1 MSTQNMTWADRPE
14 IESWVPVLREAAKEV
29 LSIMA
34 GVEAVDKAEAVT
46 SSCSDITAMVG
57 LAGALCGI
65 ISIRCSNDLANKIAS
80 RMLGLP
86 AEEASEHCGDAM
98 GEVCNMVAGHFKAK
112 IPALEDKCL
121 LSVPSV
127 ITGDNYTFQ
136 SFSAGQR
143 VEVVLAADEDP
154 LWIMLEAR
162 S

>member
-1 MSTQNMTWADRPE
+1 MTWTNRPE
-14 IESWVPVLREAAKEV
+14 IEAWTPVLREATKEV

-34 GVEAVDKAEAVT
+34 GLEAAEKGE
-46 SSCSDITAMVG
+46 SDPPNCSEITAMVG

-65 ISIRCSNDLANKIAS
+65 ISVRCSKALANKISS
-80 RMLGLP
+80 RMLGLSP
-86 AEEASEHCGDAM
+86 DQAAEQCGDAM

-112 IPALEDKCL
+112 IPPLEDKCL

-127 ITGDNYTFQ
+127 ITGDNYTFH

-143 VEVVLAADEDP
+143 VEVVLMAGEDP
-154 LWIMLEAR
+154 IWITLEAR